1 LLDDF
6 ELVTSGT
13 IEQSYEPTGLRGQ
26 LIYHSKSVRNQIKL
40 HVAAHRE
47 LLAVDSGVVA
57 LGIWISEVRN
67 FSIMVQYNMG
77 SPA

>member
-6 ELVTSGT
+6 ELVSRGA

-26 LIYHSKSVRNQIKL
+26 LIYHSKSARDQIKS
-40 HVAAHRE
+40 HVAAYRE
-47 LLAVDSGVVA
+47 LLAVDSGAVA
-57 LGIWISEVRN
+57 LGIWRSEVRK

-77 SPA
+77 